1 MMFPLPS
8 KTWGGNTMYSARRIG
23 GIALSLTL
31 AISATALAGPLG
43 GRTYEGRTRSSG
55 VDSEGHSHR
64 LSAAAG
70 AITLRVSSNG
80 RSVTVRFPS
89 SHPLLYCNTTEQLH
103 SQSTKAASISGG
115 GTFKASI
122 NQRFSAGPGASA
134 IVQVVS
140 GRFSGGS
147 VSGTVR
153 TEAGECGGSTS
164 FSARAN

>member
-1 MMFPLPS
+1 MH
-8 KTWGGNTMYSARRIG
+8 SARRIG

-31 AISATALAGPLG
+31 AISATALAGPLAG
-43 GRTYEGRTRSSG
+43 KTYQGRTGSSG
-55 VDSEGHSHR
+55 VDGEGHSHR
-64 LSAAAG
+64 LSAAVS

-80 RSVTVRFPS
+80 RSVTVHFPS

-103 SQSTKAASISGG
+103 SQSTKAASISGSG
-115 GTFKASI
+115 SFQATINERFKS
-122 NQRFSAGPGASA
+122 GPGAAA

-147 VSGTVR
+147 VSGTVH

-164 FSARAN
+164 FSAKG